1 MSSGLMKARPWRR
14 WLAGGALAL
23 VLAACG
29 GGVSQSEPFV
39 PQRMFA
45 FGDES
50 SLLLPGGRKYTVN
63 VLGEDG
69 ELDCRSQPVWTQ
81 GLAASFG
88 FVFEECNPAGLEPKA
103 FMRAAVGAKVDD
115 LAAQIDVQVAA
126 GGYNSKDLTMV
137 MLGTHDVLELY
148 ERYAADPTLSEDD
161 LLAEARERG
170 NRLGV
175 QIDRLVLLGARVIVS
190 TIPDLGLTPYAL
202 AQRAQHTD
210 IDRAALLTQLT
221 FQLNAGMRVRILND
235 GRYIGLVLG
244 DEMST
249 AMVDQPSSFGL
260 TNVSTG
266 VCTTPLPL
274 CSTATLEP
282 GGSSLTFLW
291 ADDLRLAFTGHQ
303 TLTILADTRARN
315 NPF

>member
-1 MSSGLMKARPWRR
+1 MSSGLMEARPWRR
-14 WLAGGALAL
+14 WLAGSALAL

-29 GGVSQSEPFV
+29 GGVSQFEPFV

-50 SLLLPGGRKYTVN
+50 SLLLPGGRKYAVN

-69 ELDCRSQPVWTQ
+69 ELDCRAQPVWTQ

-88 FVFEECNPAGLEPKA
+88 FVFEECNPAGLEPRA
-103 FMRAAVGAKVDD
+103 FMRAAVGAKIDD

-148 ERYAADPTLSEDD
+148 EQYPARSADE
-161 LLAEARERG
+161 LLVEARQRG
-170 NRLGV
+170 NRLGL
-175 QIDRLVLLGARVIVS
+175 QIDRLVLLGARIIVV

-202 AQRAQHTD
+202 AQRALFPDT
-210 IDRAALLTQLT
+210 DRAALLSQLT
-221 FQLNAGMRVRILND
+221 AQLNAGMRVRILND

-244 DEMST
+244 DEMSQ
-249 AMVDQPSSFGL
+249 AMVDRPGNFAL
-260 TNVSTG
+260 TNATTG
-266 VCTTPLPL
+266 VFATPLPL
-274 CSTATLEP
+274 CSTATLVA
-282 GGSSLTFLW
+282 GGNALTYLW
-291 ADDLRLAFTGHQ
+291 ADDLRVAFTGHQ
-303 TLTILADTRARN
+303 YLTTLADTRARN

>member
-23 VLAACG
+23 GLAACG
-29 GGVSQSEPFV
+29 GGVAQYEPFV

-69 ELDCRSQPVWTQ
+69 ELDCRVQPVWTQ

-88 FVFEECNPAGLEPKA
+88 FVFEECNPGGLEPKA
-103 FMRAAVGAKVDD
+103 FMRAAVGAKIED

-126 GGYNSKDLTMV
+126 DGYNSKDLTMV
-137 MLGTHDVLELY
+137 MLGTHDVIELY
-148 ERYAADPTLSEDD
+148 EAYPARSADD
-161 LLAEARERG
+161 LLAEARQRG

-175 QIDRLVLLGARVIVS
+175 QIDRLVLLGARVIVA
-190 TIPDLGLTPYAL
+190 TIPDVGLTPFAL
-202 AQRAQHTD
+202 AEKAEHTD
-210 IDRAALLTQLT
+210 TDRAALLSQLT
-221 FQLNAGMRVRILND
+221 FELNAGMRVRILND

-244 DEMST
+244 DEMT
-249 AMVDQPSSFGL
+249 QAMVDQPSSFGL
-260 TNVSTG
+260 SNVVTA
-266 VCTTPLPL
+266 VCATPLPL
-274 CSTATLEP
+274 CSTATLIA
-282 GGSSLTFLW
+282 GGNTSTFLW
-291 ADDLRLAFTGHQ
+291 ADDRRLAFTGHQ
-303 TLTILADTRARN
+303 TLTSLADARARN

>member
-14 WLAGGALAL
+14 WWAGGALAL

-29 GGVSQSEPFV
+29 GGVAQYEPFV

-50 SLLLPGGRKYTVN
+50 SLLLPGGRKYAVN
-63 VLGEDG
+63 VLGDDG
-69 ELDCRSQPVWTQ
+69 ELDCRAQPVWTQ

-103 FMRAAVGAKVDD
+103 FMRAAVGAKIED
-115 LAAQIDVQVAA
+115 LGAQIDVQVAA

-148 ERYAADPTLSEDD
+148 EAYPARSADE
-161 LLAEARERG
+161 LLVEARQRG
-170 NRLGV
+170 QRLGL
-175 QIDRLVLLGARVIVS
+175 QIDRLVLLGARVIVA

-210 IDRAALLTQLT
+210 TDRAALLSQLT
-221 FQLNAGMRVRILND
+221 FQLNAGMRVSILND

-244 DEMST
+244 DEMT
-249 AMVDQPSSFGL
+249 QAMVDQPGSFAL

-266 VCTTPLPL
+266 VCSTPLPL
-274 CSTATLEP
+274 CSTATLVP
-282 GGSSLTFLW
+282 GGSPITYLW

-303 TLTILADTRARN
+303 TLTTMADTRARN